1 VSQVI
6 VASGNAQIAY
16 DVSGEG
22 SSGLDVV
29 LLHAGVTDRRSW
41 KFVLPRLT
49 PRHRCVA
56 FDARQY
62 GETTYERQ
70 DGWSGI
76 DDTVAVMDAADVER
90 AVLVAGSMGGAT
102 AIDVAL
108 ADPGRVS
115 GLALIGP
122 AVHGA
127 PYPDIT
133 EEPTASIV
141 AKAEAAE
148 ETDDFD
154 ELNRL
159 EAWLWLDGPTA
170 PEGRVG
176 GELRDL
182 FLEMNG
188 RALRARHPGDPRP
201 HPDAWSRLAEIEVP
215 TLVLVG
221 RLDLP
226 DMRAVDEQLA
236 AAVPDARLVWLEG
249 TAHLPHFEGHA
260 RCLAELADFVDQ
272 IAGARS

>member
-1 VSQVI
+1 MFATSGSAQLAYNVTGDD
-6 VASGNAQIAY
+6 ASGSN
-16 DVSGEG
+16 
-22 SSGLDVV
+22 VV

-41 KFVLPRLT
+41 SHVIDRLS

-62 GETTYERQ
+62 GETTYDPQ
-70 DGWSGI
+70 DGWSGV
-76 DDTVAVMDAADVER
+76 DDTIAVMDAAGVER

-108 ADPGRVS
+108 AHPDRVR

-133 EEPTASIV
+133 EEPTASLV

-148 ETDDFD
+148 EAEDFE

-188 RALRARHPGDPRP
+188 RALRADHPGEPRP
-201 HPDAWSRLAEIEVP
+201 HPDAWSQLGEIHVP

-221 RLDLP
+221 DLDLP
-226 DMRAVDEQLA
+226 DMKAVDEQLA
-236 AAVPDARLVWLEG
+236 DTVADARLVWLEG
-249 TAHLPHFEGHA
+249 AAHLPHFEGHA
-260 RCLAELADFVDQ
+260 VCLRQISDFVDDV
-272 IAGARS
+272 AGISS

>member
-1 VSQVI
+1 MF
-6 VASGNAQIAY
+6 ATSGKAQLAY
-16 DVSGEG
+16 DVTGDGRSG
-22 SSGLDVV
+22 SGVL

-41 KFVLPRLT
+41 RAVVDRLS

-62 GETTYERQ
+62 GETSYEPQ
-70 DGWSGI
+70 DGWSGV
-76 DDTVAVMDAADVER
+76 DDTIAVMDAAGVER

-108 ADPGRVS
+108 AHPDRVS
-115 GLALIGP
+115 ALALIGP

-133 EEPTASIV
+133 EEPTASLV

-148 ETDDFD
+148 EAEDFD

-188 RALRARHPGDPRP
+188 RALRADDPGELRP
-201 HPDAWSRLAEIEVP
+201 HPDAWSQLDEIRVP

-221 RLDLP
+221 ELDLP
-226 DMRAVDEQLA
+226 DMKAVDEQLA
-236 AAVPDARLVWLEG
+236 ATVADGRLVWLEG
-249 TAHLPHFEGHA
+249 TAHLPHFEGHDA
-260 RCLAELADFVDQ
+260 CLRQVSDFVDDV
-272 IAGARS
+272 AGISS